1 MELWT
6 NRGARISS
14 YQILM
19 SVVVIMLIA
28 EHFWTVQNFLRL
40 ARLIF
45 NRNHRI
51 RSDCIVA
58 KRHTAHLIML
68 PNYGDLVGLGQGK
81 THALFRC
88 AAIWYDLL
96 RSVMLFRGPLLNA
109 CYE

>member
-19 SVVVIMLIA
+19 SVVVIIVIA
-28 EHFWTVQNFLRL
+28 EHFWTVHNFLRL

-45 NRNHRI
+45 NRIHRI
-51 RSDCIVA
+51 RTDCIVA
-58 KRHTAHLIML
+58 KRHTAHLIVL
-68 PNYGDLVGLGQGK
+68 PNRGDLVGFGQGK
-81 THALFRC
+81 THALLRW

-109 CYE
+109 CHK